1 MCCVFTACRYGDDL
15 DALEEEG
22 DEGEAGG
29 ESEEGT
35 GLSRFGR
42 RRDGA
47 DEDDEGQEEEGEGEE
62 DEEGQEDGGRS
73 AKRRQQQQLSAEE
86 LELMYTSV
94 DYQPG
99 RRMGSLDTAAI
110 PGVEVWMCEWGH

>member
-1 MCCVFTACRYGDDL
+1 MCCVFTSCRYGDDL

-29 ESEEGT
+29 EAEDGT
-35 GLSRFGR
+35 GLSRFGRR

-47 DEDDEGQEEEGEGEE
+47 DEDDEGQEEDEEGEE
-62 DEEGQEDGGRS
+62 KGEEDGGRS
-73 AKRRQQQQLSAEE
+73 AKKRQQQQLSAEE
-86 LELMYTSV
+86 LELMYTSAN
-94 DYQPG
+94 YQPR

-110 PGVEVWMCEWGH
+110 PGVEV